1 MPRAVFTRHAQVVIA
16 IMGSQLA
23 IASSFEE
30 VVQELGLSPE
40 QYAASG
46 ELRAWV
52 KRNKNLRYVPPELLI
67 VFGFKAGAES

>member
-1 MPRAVFTRHAQVVIA
+1 MPKQKTNSYFTNPCRV
-16 IMGSQLA
+16 GLQLA

-30 VVQELGLSPE
+30 VVQELRLSPE

-52 KRNKNLRYVPPELLI
+52 KRNKNLKYVPPELLI
-67 VFGFKAGAES
+67 VFGFKAESEV